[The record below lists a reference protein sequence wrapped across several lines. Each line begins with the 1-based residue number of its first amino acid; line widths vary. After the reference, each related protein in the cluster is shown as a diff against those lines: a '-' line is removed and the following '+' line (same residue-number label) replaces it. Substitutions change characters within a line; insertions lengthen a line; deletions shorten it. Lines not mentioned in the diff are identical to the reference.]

1 MAWKGIVLP
10 AVAYAQSKPM
20 TIWTGAASRDPS
32 ASSPRPLTTQASPA
46 ARRALLACALGWL
59 FDGYETYALILV
71 GAAAIRDLIAPDQLP
86 LYFGSLATVTLL
98 GWATGGVSCGVFA
111 DYLRRRR
118 TLMLSIVL
126 YAAFTGLSAVAQ
138 CYWMLLAFRFL
149 AGLGLGGE
157 FAPGT
162 TLVAELWTSARRGR
176 AAGALASAFGVG
188 CLLASGLWLLVGG
201 LGHGRG
207 ASCSCSA
214 FSPHSCS
221 CGCAGAWRI
230 PRSGRRRIAGGV
242 PHARRPGW
250 AVASARTNGV

>member
-126 YAAFTGLSAVAQ
+126 YAAFTRPERRGA
-138 CYWMLLAFRFL
+138 MLLD
-149 AGLGLGGE
+149 
-157 FAPGT
+157 APG
-162 TLVAELWTSARRGR
+162 LPLPRRV
-176 AAGALASAFGVG
+176 GVG
-188 CLLASGLWLLVGG
+188 W
-201 LGHGRG
+201 
-207 ASCSCSA
+207 
-214 FSPHSCS
+214 
-221 CGCAGAWRI
+221 
-230 PRSGRRRIAGGV
+230 
-242 PHARRPGW
+242 
-250 AVASARTNGV
+250 